1 MLVVNNKE
9 EFKHLLIE
17 SLLEAGLIHEA
28 KPVSTE
34 SKQQEIID
42 NLTLM
47 SRLNIS
53 QPTLRQ
59 WRNKGKIRFMK
70 IGGCYRYNW
79 KHVLEDLER
88 KGA

>member
-9 EFKHLLIE
+9 EFKHLLLE
-17 SLLEAGLIHEA
+17 TLMEAGIL
-28 KPVSTE
+28 
-34 SKQQEIID
+34 KQSEPTNNDNVPDEIID
-42 NLTLM
+42 NSTLEKRTNV
-47 SRLNIS
+47 SRYTIAA
-53 QPTLRQ
+53 